1 MTWIKPPWSAR
12 LGERWV
18 LIDQVNQD
26 DLVDLWNDLVVLGGM
41 TLLSVVSWRNELPH
55 HDSRHQHFP
64 FDTND
69 QISGSRGPFSVERV
83 PSEAD
88 QCQLC
93 QLLEE

>member
-1 MTWIKPPWSAR
+1 MTWIKPPWSAG
-12 LGERWV
+12 LGGRWV

-26 DLVDLWNDLVVLGGM
+26 NLVEPWNDLVVIGGM
-41 TLLSVVSWRNELPH
+41 ALLFVVSWRNELLYH
-55 HDSRHQHFP
+55 GSRHLHFP